1 MKWPLKYKTNKTSCK
16 QFSCAVEL
24 AITLTGLM
32 RPRLWLQPLR
42 SPAVG
47 PLTLAAHLDDTATG
61 PKAGP
66 GEKLHDSGYVHHYCW
81 KSILEAHVSFLHLFI
96 PSSSIFSMQWSL
108 SLSQCFGISLSLVLG
123 IYCQLCMK
131 RCLCFPSPTSLKSSI
146 RSGFKRL
153 VLKVDYFCPP

>member
-1 MKWPLKYKTNKTSCK
+1 M
-16 QFSCAVEL
+16 

-66 GEKLHDSGYVHHYCW
+66 GEK
-81 KSILEAHVSFLHLFI
+81 EARTQSESAVTETEGE
-96 PSSSIFSMQWSL
+96 P
-108 SLSQCFGISLSLVLG
+108 QCQRPQVQEKKRFPKEERKRKVQKQRSRRIGI
-123 IYCQLCMK
+123 QME
-131 RCLCFPSPTSLKSSI
+131 PQDPTFA
-146 RSGFKRL
+146 R
-153 VLKVDYFCPP
+153 